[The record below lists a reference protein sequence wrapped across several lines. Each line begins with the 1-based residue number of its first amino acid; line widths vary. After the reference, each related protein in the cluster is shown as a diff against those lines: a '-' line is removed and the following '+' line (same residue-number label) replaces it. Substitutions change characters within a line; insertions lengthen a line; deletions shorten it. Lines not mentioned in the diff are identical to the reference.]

1 MRASGRERARGRLA
15 ETELAPRG
23 AGSMA
28 RRAWALLCAA
38 AVAAD
43 ALCEAGRESRDGG
56 SARGSMRAL
65 QKAND
70 DLGEVLGAEQ
80 GAELI
85 GSDIK
90 AAEPAQLIAP
100 ESKIDVTALREGE
113 VLSAC
118 FAVSECVACVT
129 ARGKP
134 AEPACQASGF
144 RQISVCTAKINR
156 TVNTKGELCEGPD
169 CAVTESAR
177 EARVYTTCV
186 PKRSDEAD
194 DVRSFET
201 VMLLG
206 AAASIWAVRQ
216 RKKQA
221 YQRLSNS
228 LR

>member
-1 MRASGRERARGRLA
+1 
-15 ETELAPRG
+15 
-23 AGSMA
+23 MA

-38 AVAAD
+38 AAAN
-43 ALCEAGRESRDGG
+43 ALCEAGRESRAGG
-56 SARGSMRAL
+56 GARGSLRAL
-65 QKAND
+65 QEANG
-70 DLGEVLGAEQ
+70 DLGAVLGAEL
-80 GAELI
+80 GAELV
-85 GSDIK
+85 GSDIE
-90 AAEPAQLIAP
+90 AAEPAVLTAP
-100 ESKIDVTALREGE
+100 ESKGDVTVLREGE
-113 VLSAC
+113 ILSAC

-134 AEPACQASGF
+134 AEPACQTSGF

-156 TVNTKGELCEGPD
+156 TVNAKGEPCEGPD
-169 CAVTESAR
+169 CTVTESAR

-194 DVRSFET
+194 GVRSFET